1 MKKKKKSTQ
10 SNKDAKRSKNRGHSR
25 QRIPKDDH
33 GAIAYLVTENEGY
46 AWGPDMTAADIMSV
60 FARWQRF
67 HEVDEADKAKRLLE
81 QSCQQN
87 KVAI

>member
-1 MKKKKKSTQ
+1 MEGT
-10 SNKDAKRSKNRGHSR
+10 SKNRSH
-25 QRIPKDDH
+25 PKDDH

-46 AWGPDMTAADIMSV
+46 VWGPDMTAADIMSV

-67 HEVDEADKAKRLLE
+67 HELDEADKAKRLLE